1 MTSTLNSPM
10 QFTGT
15 IQSWQDDRGFG
26 FIEPAQ
32 GGQAVFVHIKSFTSR
47 GGSRPQVGQRVTFE
61 VELNVQGKKR
71 AKNVA
76 VVSAATPT
84 KSSTSAAPRQRRAA
98 DSPAQWGTAS
108 LFALPAFLLVY
119 MAVAVIWRVPGWVAA
134 LYAGASV
141 VCALVYAIDKSAAVA
156 GRWRVSEST
165 LHTLS
170 LVGGWPGALVAQ
182 QVLRHKSNKAA
193 FRSAFW
199 GTVVVNVAGFVAIH
213 SPLAAGWRV

>member
-1 MTSTLNSPM
+1 MP
-10 QFTGT
+10 FTGT

-47 GGSRPQVGQRVTFE
+47 GSRPQVGQRVTFE
-61 VELNVQGKKR
+61 VELNAQGKKR

-76 VVSAATPT
+76 VVRAATT
-84 KSSTSAAPRQRRAA
+84 TTTSAAPRQRRAA
-98 DSPAQWGTAS
+98 EFPAQWGTAS

-119 MAVAVIWRVPGWVAA
+119 LAVAVIWRVPGWVAA

-182 QVLRHKSNKAA
+182 QVLRHKSNKAT
-193 FRSAFW
+193 FRAAFW
-199 GTVVVNVAGFVAIH
+199 VTVLANVVGFVAIH
-213 SPLAAGWRV
+213 SPWGAGWRV

>member
-1 MTSTLNSPM
+1 M
-10 QFTGT
+10 
-15 IQSWQDDRGFG
+15 
-26 FIEPAQ
+26 
-32 GGQAVFVHIKSFTSR
+32 
-47 GGSRPQVGQRVTFE
+47 
-61 VELNVQGKKR
+61 
-71 AKNVA
+71 
-76 VVSAATPT
+76 
-84 KSSTSAAPRQRRAA
+84 
-98 DSPAQWGTAS
+98 
-108 LFALPAFLLVY
+108 
-119 MAVAVIWRVPGWVAA
+119 AVIWRVPGWVAA

-193 FRSAFW
+193 FRAVFW
-199 GTVVVNVAGFVAIH
+199 VTVVVNVAGFVAIH

>member
-1 MTSTLNSPM
+1 MP
-10 QFTGT
+10 FTGT

-32 GGQAVFVHIKSFTSR
+32 GGQAVFVHIKSFTLR

-61 VELNVQGKKR
+61 VELNAQGKKR

-76 VVSAATPT
+76 VVSAAAAP
-84 KSSTSAAPRQRRAA
+84 SAAPRQRRAA

-119 MAVAVIWRVPGWVAA
+119 LAVAVIWRVPGWVAA

-141 VCALVYAIDKSAAVA
+141 VWAGGRAHWLHSRCCATSRTRLRFVRCSGSRWWPTWRALWPSIHRWLRA
-156 GRWRVSEST
+156 G
-165 LHTLS
+165 
-170 LVGGWPGALVAQ
+170 
-182 QVLRHKSNKAA
+182 
-193 FRSAFW
+193 
-199 GTVVVNVAGFVAIH
+199 GFD
-213 SPLAAGWRV
+213 GR

>member
-1 MTSTLNSPM
+1 M

-15 IQSWQDDRGFG
+15 IQSWQDDWGFG

-61 VELNVQGKKR
+61 VELNAQSKKR

-76 VVSAATPT
+76 VVRAATA
-84 KSSTSAAPRQRRAA
+84 SAVPRQRQRQRRAA

-119 MAVAVIWRVPGWVAA
+119 VAVAIIWRVPGWVAA

-182 QVLRHKSNKAA
+182 QVLRHKSNKAT
-193 FRSAFW
+193 FRAVFW
-199 GTVVVNVAGFVAIH
+199 GTVVANVAGFVAIH
-213 SPLAAGWRV
+213 SPWGAGWRV

>member
-1 MTSTLNSPM
+1 MR
-10 QFTGT
+10 FTGT

-26 FIEPAQ
+26 FIEPTQ
-32 GGQAVFVHIKSFTSR
+32 GGQEIFVHIKSFTSH

-61 VELNVQGKKR
+61 VELNAQGKKQ

-76 VVSAATPT
+76 LVRATTASAVQ
-84 KSSTSAAPRQRRAA
+84 RQRQRQAA
-98 DSPAQWGTAS
+98 NSPAQWGTAS

-119 MAVAVIWRVPGWVAA
+119 LAVAVIWRVPGWVAA

-141 VCALVYAIDKSAAVA
+141 MCALVYAIDKSAAKA
-156 GRWRVSEST
+156 GRWRVSENT

-182 QVLRHKSNKAA
+182 QVLRHNSNKAA

-199 GTVVVNVAGFVAIH
+199 ATVVVNVAGFVVIR
-213 SPLAAGWRV
+213 SPLAAGWRVWRLV

>member
-1 MTSTLNSPM
+1 MP
-10 QFTGT
+10 FTGT

-47 GGSRPQVGQRVTFE
+47 GSRPQVGQRVTFE
-61 VELNVQGKKR
+61 VELNAQGKKR

-84 KSSTSAAPRQRRAA
+84 KSATSAAPRQRRAA
-98 DSPAQWGTAS
+98 NSPAQWGTAS

-119 MAVAVIWRVPGWVAA
+119 LAVAVIWRVPGWVAA

-141 VCALVYAIDKSAAVA
+141 VCALVYAIDKSAAKA

-182 QVLRHKSNKAA
+182 QVLRHKSNKAS
-193 FRSAFW
+193 FRAVFW
-199 GTVVVNVAGFVAIH
+199 ATVVANVVGFVAIH
-213 SPLAAGWRV
+213 SPWGAGWRV

>member
-1 MTSTLNSPM
+1 MR
-10 QFTGT
+10 FEGT

-26 FIEPAQ
+26 FIQPTQ
-32 GGQAVFVHIKSFTSR
+32 GGQEIFVHIKSFTSR

-61 VELNVQGKKR
+61 VELNAQGKKR

-76 VVSAATPT
+76 LVRAATA
-84 KSSTSAAPRQRRAA
+84 SAVQRQRRAA
-98 DSPAQWGTAS
+98 ESPAQWGTAS

-119 MAVAVIWRVPGWVAA
+119 LAVAVIWRVPGWVAA
-134 LYAGASV
+134 VYVGASV

-182 QVLRHKSNKAA
+182 QVLRHKSNKAT
-193 FRSAFW
+193 FRAVFW
-199 GTVVVNVAGFVAIH
+199 VTVVANVAGFVFIH
-213 SPLAAGWRV
+213 SPWGAGWRV

>member
-1 MTSTLNSPM
+1 MP
-10 QFTGT
+10 FTGT

-26 FIEPAQ
+26 FIQPTQ
-32 GGQAVFVHIKSFTSR
+32 GGQEIFVHIKSFTSR
-47 GGSRPQVGQRVTFE
+47 GGSRPQVGQRVTFV
-61 VELNVQGKKR
+61 VELNAQGKKR

-76 VVSAATPT
+76 LVKAATA
-84 KSSTSAAPRQRRAA
+84 SVVQRQRQAA

-119 MAVAVIWRVPGWVAA
+119 LAVAVIWRVPGWVAA

-165 LHTLS
+165 LHMLS

-182 QVLRHKSNKAA
+182 QVLRHKSNKAS
-193 FRSAFW
+193 FRAAFW
-199 GTVVVNVAGFVAIH
+199 GTVVGNVAAFVAIH
-213 SPLAAGWRV
+213 SPLAVGWRV

>member
-1 MTSTLNSPM
+1 MP
-10 QFTGT
+10 FTGT
-15 IQSWQDDRGFG
+15 IQTWQDDRGFG

-47 GGSRPQVGQRVTFE
+47 GGGRPQVGQRVTFE
-61 VELNVQGKKR
+61 VEMNAQGKKR

-76 VVSAATPT
+76 VVSAAAT
-84 KSSTSAAPRQRRAA
+84 TSAVQRQRQRQRQRRAA

-119 MAVAVIWRVPGWVAA
+119 LAVAVIWRVPGWVAA

-170 LVGGWPGALVAQ
+170 LLGGWPGALVAQ
-182 QVLRHKSNKAA
+182 QVLRHKSNKAS

-199 GTVVVNVAGFVAIH
+199 GTVVVNVAAFVAIH

>member
-1 MTSTLNSPM
+1 MP
-10 QFTGT
+10 FTGT

-61 VELNVQGKKR
+61 VELNHQGKKR

-76 VVSAATPT
+76 LVRAATA
-84 KSSTSAAPRQRRAA
+84 SAAPKKRRAS

-119 MAVAVIWRVPGWVAA
+119 LAVAVIWGVPGWVAA

-141 VCALVYAIDKSAAVA
+141 VCALVYAIDKSAAKA

-182 QVLRHKSNKAA
+182 QVLRHKSNKAT
-193 FRSAFW
+193 FRAAFW
-199 GTVVVNVAGFVAIH
+199 ATVVANVAGFVFIH
-213 SPLAAGWRV
+213 SPWGAGWRV

>member
-1 MTSTLNSPM
+1 MP
-10 QFTGT
+10 FTGT

-32 GGQAVFVHIKSFTSR
+32 GGQTVFVHIKSFTSR

-61 VELNVQGKKR
+61 VELNAQGKKR

-76 VVSAATPT
+76 VVSAA
-84 KSSTSAAPRQRRAA
+84 KVSAVQRQRQRRAV

-119 MAVAVIWRVPGWVAA
+119 LAVAVFWRVPGWVAA

-193 FRSAFW
+193 FRAVFW
-199 GTVVVNVAGFVAIH
+199 ATVVANVVGFVAIH
-213 SPLAAGWRV
+213 SPLGAGWRV

>member
-1 MTSTLNSPM
+1 M

-61 VELNVQGKKR
+61 VELNAQGKKR

-119 MAVAVIWRVPGWVAA
+119 LAVAVIWRVPGWVAA

-141 VCALVYAIDKSAAVA
+141 LCALVYAIDKSAAVA

-193 FRSAFW
+193 FRSVFW
-199 GTVVVNVAGFVAIH
+199 ATVVANVAGFVAIH

>member
-1 MTSTLNSPM
+1 MP
-10 QFTGT
+10 FTGT
-15 IQSWQDDRGFG
+15 LKSWQDDRGFG
-26 FIEPAQ
+26 FIEPTQ

-47 GGSRPQVGQRVTFE
+47 SGSRPQVGQRVTFE
-61 VELNVQGKKR
+61 VELNAQGKKR

-84 KSSTSAAPRQRRAA
+84 KSSASAAPRQRRAA

-119 MAVAVIWRVPGWVAA
+119 LAVAVIWRVPGWVAA

-193 FRSAFW
+193 FRSVFW
-199 GTVVVNVAGFVAIH
+199 ATVVANVAGFVAIH

>member
-1 MTSTLNSPM
+1 M
-10 QFTGT
+10 QLTGT

-32 GGQAVFVHIKSFTSR
+32 GGQEIFVHIKSFTSR

-61 VELNVQGKKR
+61 VELNAQGKKR

-76 VVSAATPT
+76 MVRAATA
-84 KSSTSAAPRQRRAA
+84 SAVQRLRQRRAA

-119 MAVAVIWRVPGWVAA
+119 LAVAVIWRVPGWVAA

-182 QVLRHKSNKAA
+182 QVLRHKSNKAS

-199 GTVVVNVAGFVAIH
+199 GTVVVNVAAFVAIH
-213 SPLAAGWRV
+213 SPLAGGWRV

>member
-1 MTSTLNSPM
+1 MP
-10 QFTGT
+10 FTGT

-26 FIEPAQ
+26 FIEPAR

-47 GGSRPQVGQRVTFE
+47 SGGRPQVGQRVTFE
-61 VELNVQGKKR
+61 VELNAQGKKR

-76 VVSAATPT
+76 LVRAATVSAVQRH
-84 KSSTSAAPRQRRAA
+84 RQRRAA

-119 MAVAVIWRVPGWVAA
+119 LAVAVIWRVPGWVAA

-182 QVLRHKSNKAA
+182 QVLRHKSNKAS
-193 FRSAFW
+193 FRAAFW
-199 GTVVVNVAGFVAIH
+199 VTVVANVAGFVAIH

>member
-1 MTSTLNSPM
+1 M

-32 GGQAVFVHIKSFTSR
+32 GGQAVFVHIKSFTSH
-47 GGSRPQVGQRVTFE
+47 GGGRPQVGQRVTFE
-61 VELNVQGKKR
+61 VELNAQGKKR

-76 VVSAATPT
+76 LVRAATA
-84 KSSTSAAPRQRRAA
+84 SAVQRQRRVA

-119 MAVAVIWRVPGWVAA
+119 LAVAVIWRVPGWVAA

-141 VCALVYAIDKSAAVA
+141 VCALVYAFDKSAAVA
-156 GRWRVSEST
+156 GRWRVPEKT

-193 FRSAFW
+193 FRAVFW
-199 GTVVVNVAGFVAIH
+199 VTVVANVAGFVAVH

>member
-1 MTSTLNSPM
+1 M

-26 FIEPAQ
+26 FIEPTQ

-47 GGSRPQVGQRVTFE
+47 GGGRPQVGQRVTFE
-61 VELNVQGKKR
+61 VELNAQGKKR

-84 KSSTSAAPRQRRAA
+84 KSSTSAVPRQRRAA
-98 DSPAQWGTAS
+98 NSPAQWGTAS

-119 MAVAVIWRVPGWVAA
+119 LAVAVIWRVPGWVAA

-193 FRSAFW
+193 FRAVFW
-199 GTVVVNVAGFVAIH
+199 VTVVANVAGFVAVH
-213 SPLAAGWRV
+213 SPLAAG

>member
-1 MTSTLNSPM
+1 MP
-10 QFTGT
+10 FTGT
-15 IQSWQDDRGFG
+15 IHSWQDDRGFG

-32 GGQAVFVHIKSFTSR
+32 RGQAVFVHIKSFTSR

-61 VELNVQGKKR
+61 VELSAQGKKR
-71 AKNVA
+71 GKNVA

-108 LFALPAFLLVY
+108 MFALPAFLLVY
-119 MAVAVIWRVPGWVAA
+119 LAVAVIWRVPGWVAA

-156 GRWRVSEST
+156 GRWWVSEST

-193 FRSAFW
+193 FRAVFW
-199 GTVVVNVAGFVAIH
+199 ATVVTNVAGFVAIH

>member
-1 MTSTLNSPM
+1 MLYHWGM
-10 QFTGT
+10 QPHLTRSGDVLELRVAA
-15 IQSWQDDRGFG
+15 SSNPSLKRSANG
-26 FIEPAQ
+26 
-32 GGQAVFVHIKSFTSR
+32 
-47 GGSRPQVGQRVTFE
+47 RPQVGQRVTFE
-61 VELNVQGKKR
+61 VELNAQGKKR

-76 VVSAATPT
+76 VVSAAAA
-84 KSSTSAAPRQRRAA
+84 TSAVPRQRRAA
-98 DSPAQWGTAS
+98 NSPAQWGTAS

-119 MAVAVIWRVPGWVAA
+119 LAVAVIWRVPGWVAA

-193 FRSAFW
+193 FRAVFW
-199 GTVVVNVAGFVAIH
+199 ATVVANVVGFVAIH

>member
-1 MTSTLNSPM
+1 MTTYNVELPM
-10 QFTGT
+10 PFTGT

-26 FIEPAQ
+26 FIEPTQ
-32 GGQAVFVHIKSFTSR
+32 GGQAVFVHIKSFSSL

-61 VELNVQGKKR
+61 VELNHQGKKR
-71 AKNVA
+71 AKNVTLVRTA
-76 VVSAATPT
+76 T
-84 KSSTSAAPRQRRAA
+84 KSVLPKQRRGA

-119 MAVAVIWRVPGWVAA
+119 AAVAVIWRVPGWVAA
-134 LYAGASV
+134 LYVGASV
-141 VCALVYAIDKSAAVA
+141 VCALVYAIDKSAAKA

-182 QVLRHKSNKAA
+182 QVLRHKSNKAS

>member
-1 MTSTLNSPM
+1 MP
-10 QFTGT
+10 FTGT

-26 FIEPAQ
+26 FIEPTQ
-32 GGQAVFVHIKSFTSR
+32 GGQKIFVHIKSFTSR
-47 GGSRPQVGQRVTFE
+47 DGIRPQVGQRVTFD
-61 VELNVQGKKR
+61 VELNAQGKKR

-76 VVSAATPT
+76 LVRAATA
-84 KSSTSAAPRQRRAA
+84 SAVQRQRQRRAA
-98 DSPAQWGTAS
+98 DFPAQWGTAS
-108 LFALPAFLLVY
+108 LFSLPAFLLVY
-119 MAVAVIWRVPGWVAA
+119 LAVAVIWRVPGWVAA

-170 LVGGWPGALVAQ
+170 LMGGWPGALVAQ
-182 QVLRHKSNKAA
+182 EVLRHKSNKAS

-199 GTVVVNVAGFVAIH
+199 GTVVANVAGFVTIH

>member
-1 MTSTLNSPM
+1 M

-26 FIEPAQ
+26 FIQPTQ
-32 GGQAVFVHIKSFTSR
+32 GGQEIFVHIKSFTSR

-61 VELNVQGKKR
+61 VELNQQGKKR

-76 VVSAATPT
+76 LVRAATA
-84 KSSTSAAPRQRRAA
+84 SAVQRQRQRRAA

-119 MAVAVIWRVPGWVAA
+119 LAVAVIWNVPGWVAA

-141 VCALVYAIDKSAAVA
+141 VCALVYAIDKSAAKA

-182 QVLRHKSNKAA
+182 QVLRHKSNKAT
-193 FRSAFW
+193 FRTAFW
-199 GTVVVNVAGFVAIH
+199 GTVVANVAGFVFIH
-213 SPLAAGWRV
+213 SPWGAGWRV

>member
-1 MTSTLNSPM
+1 MR
-10 QFTGT
+10 FTGT

-32 GGQAVFVHIKSFTSR
+32 GGQPIFVHIKSFTSR
-47 GGSRPQVGQRVTFE
+47 GGGRPQVGQRVTFE
-61 VELNVQGKKR
+61 VELNAQGKKR

-76 VVSAATPT
+76 VVSATNATP
-84 KSSTSAAPRQRRAA
+84 AAPRQAQSA
-98 DSPAQWGTAS
+98 HTPAQWGTAS

-119 MAVAVIWRVPGWVAA
+119 AAVAIFWRVPGWVAV

-156 GRWRVSEST
+156 GRWRVSENT

-193 FRSAFW
+193 FRAVFW
-199 GTVVVNVAGFVAIH
+199 ATVVANVAGFVVIH

>member
-1 MTSTLNSPM
+1 M

-26 FIEPAQ
+26 FIQPTQ

-61 VELNVQGKKR
+61 VELNQQGKKR

-76 VVSAATPT
+76 LVRAATA
-84 KSSTSAAPRQRRAA
+84 SAVQRQRQRRAA

-119 MAVAVIWRVPGWVAA
+119 VAVAVIWRVPGWVAA

-141 VCALVYAIDKSAAVA
+141 VCALVYAIDKSAALA

-182 QVLRHKSNKAA
+182 QVLRHKSNKAT
-193 FRSAFW
+193 FRAAFW
-199 GTVVVNVAGFVAIH
+199 ATVVANVAGFVFIH
-213 SPLAAGWRV
+213 SPWGAGWRV